1 MGPGGRRGT
10 GSVMRTTMA
19 VGRDVGS
26 SGGGRLKKYFERLRF
41 RCYVTCGR
49 ERGFRRWY
57 KIHKNVGY
65 TRYIHRLIDKY
76 TITHICRLIDKY
88 TTTYICRLIDECT
101 RLYSSIEAIF
111 LGSGTKEYIAVIF
124 LSTEEYKSTEECTM
138 CFCSV
143 MTHQHPSNIICHIIL
158 YNNRILN

>member
-10 GSVMRTTMA
+10 GPVTRTTMA

-26 SGGGRLKKYFERLRF
+26 SGDGRLKKHFERLRF
-41 RCYVTCGR
+41 RCYATCGR

-57 KIHKNVGY
+57 KIRKNVGY

-76 TITHICRLIDKY
+76 T
-88 TTTYICRLIDECT
+88 TTYIRRLIDECT

-158 YNNRILN
+158 YNNKILN